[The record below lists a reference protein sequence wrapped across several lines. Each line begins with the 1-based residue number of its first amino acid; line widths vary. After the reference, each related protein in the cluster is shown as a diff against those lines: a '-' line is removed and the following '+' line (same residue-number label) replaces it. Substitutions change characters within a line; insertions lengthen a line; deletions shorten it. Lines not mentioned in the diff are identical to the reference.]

1 MERMLVLCGIIII
14 IIPKWFK
21 ESYFG
26 SQKKYCL
33 STQIIGVFTTLLGGL
48 YFLDK
53 IEKGNFLCIIL
64 YIFLLVWNSVLLW
77 KKSKVE
83 HGMVSNAMCIVDIVL
98 FLSSIVILSDI
109 AEIASAIVILT
120 CTLMNIYIPY
130 SKMKKLK

>member
-64 YIFLLVWNSVLLW
+64 YGLLLAWNVALLW
-77 KKSKVE
+77 NKIKMERGMISKT
-83 HGMVSNAMCIVDIVL
+83 MCIVNIVL
-98 FLSSIVILSDI
+98 ILSSIIILYDI
-109 AEIASAIVILT
+109 QEIASSIVILT
-120 CTLMNIYIPY
+120 CTLISVSIPY
-130 SKMKKLK
+130 TNLNKD